1 MTSTTRPGRIPPV
14 ERGDSGLR
22 RLVARIADAALW
34 LGSIVGA
41 LALLLIM
48 LGLVSGIRPLIF
60 RSGSMSPTIPA
71 GSLGLARDVAANS
84 VERGD
89 VVTVRTEGTYV
100 THRVV
105 ASHRDGNAVELRLR
119 GDANRTAD
127 PRPYR
132 VQRVDKLLFSVP
144 GLGYPVAWLSRPPG
158 VFLLAGYAAI
168 MLAVIF
174 RRGDRHNRNRHDRQG
189 RHARGGS
196 RPGSAASPSNTARH
210 VARTV
215 TSRRSRAAWGVLLL
229 GTAVVLRPSPS
240 WATFTDNAPVSGST
254 IQAYTVPTTTLS
266 CGLLG
271 VGVASVTLNWTAVSG
286 ATSYTLHYG
295 NNGTSTATT
304 TATSYKIVTVISGGT
319 AWVTVNRAFGSTTW
333 TSTASN
339 KRTYTVAVLLNIC
352 T

>member
-1 MTSTTRPGRIPPV
+1 
-14 ERGDSGLR
+14 
-22 RLVARIADAALW
+22 
-34 LGSIVGA
+34 
-41 LALLLIM
+41 
-48 LGLVSGIRPLIF
+48 
-60 RSGSMSPTIPA
+60 
-71 GSLGLARDVAANS
+71 
-84 VERGD
+84 

-174 RRGDRHNRNRHDRQG
+174 RRGDRHDRNRHDRQG

-215 TSRRSRAAWGVLLL
+215 TSPRSRAAWGVLLL

-254 IQAYTVPTTTLS
+254 IQAYTVPTTTLN
-266 CGLLG
+266 CGTL
-271 VGVASVTLNWTAVSG
+271 GVASVTFTWPAVAN

-295 NNGTSTATT
+295 ANGGTTVTT
-304 TATSYKIVTVISGGT
+304 TETSRTLVTLINGGT

-333 TSTASN
+333 SSAASN
-339 KRTYTVAVLLNIC
+339 KRSYTVAVVSLC
-352 T
+352 S